1 MNRLLAAL
9 PAAEYQRLLPHLELV
24 PMPLGWT
31 VYEEGGVQRHV
42 YFPADSLVSLLHVM
56 ENGASAGVAVI
67 GNDGVVGITLF
78 MGGQTTSRRAVVYSA
93 GYGYRLK
100 ASVLKSEF
108 ERGGALQHLLLR
120 YTMSLIVQI
129 MQTAVCNRHHSIEQQ
144 LCRLLLLSHDRLPA
158 NELALTQELMSTLLG
173 VRREGVSEAAGRL
186 QAAGLLRHA
195 RGRITVLDRPKLEA
209 QACECYAVVKRE
221 YDRLIGSAFRPAAV
235 RLPALRDAF
244 SNGLCAPD
252 LAAQGRSSAPSSR
265 MPSAPASP
273 AASRP
278 GARGC

>member
-9 PAAEYQRLLPHLELV
+9 PAADYQRLLPHLELV

-56 ENGASAGVAVI
+56 KDGASAGVAVV
-67 GNDGVVGITLF
+67 GNDGVVGTTLF
-78 MGGQTTSRRAVVYSA
+78 MGGQSTSRRAVVYSA

-108 ERGGALQHLLLR
+108 ERGGVLQHLLLR
-120 YTMSLIVQI
+120 YTMAKIAQI
-129 MQTAVCNRHHSIEQQ
+129 AQTAVCNRHHSLEQH
-144 LCRLLLLSHDRLPA
+144 LCRLLLLSHDRLPS

-186 QAAGLLRHA
+186 QAGGLLRHA

-209 QACECYAVVKRE
+209 QACECYAVVRRE
-221 YDRLIGSAFRPAAV
+221 YDRLMGPVLRPAAV
-235 RLPALRDAF
+235 RLPALRTAS
-244 SNGLCAPD
+244 SNQLLCVT
-252 LAAQGRSSAPSSR
+252 
-265 MPSAPASP
+265 
-273 AASRP
+273 
-278 GARGC
+278 